1 MIIKI
6 AFGHNTESLRILNK
20 SILDEYKLE
29 LAICENDTLQKN
41 NSKANNLKN
50 EISKLTKYDTYCGSN
65 ILYNR
70 ICGYIVYTNINFLS
84 MLYPLDVYNKLTIQ
98 LIVENIAMINYKV
111 FDLALIKDF
120 IDVLQEKLSY
130 ESFHIKKKLF
140 DNLIINDEFFV
151 NYVKHLDYK
160 GF

>member
-20 SILDEYKLE
+20 SILDEYKSE
-29 LAICENDTLQKN
+29 LRICENDTLQKN

-50 EISKLTKYDTYCGSN
+50 EISKLTRYDTYCGSN
-65 ILYNR
+65 ILYKR
-70 ICGYIVYTNINFLS
+70 ICGYNVYSNIDFLS
-84 MLYPLDVYNKLTIQ
+84 MLYPLDVYNELTMK

-120 IDVLQEKLSY
+120 IVTLEEIVIY
-130 ESFHIKKKLF
+130 ESFRIKKKVF
-140 DNLIINDEFFV
+140 DELLIDDAHFV
-151 NYVKHLDYK
+151 NYIKCRYHN
-160 GF
+160 GG